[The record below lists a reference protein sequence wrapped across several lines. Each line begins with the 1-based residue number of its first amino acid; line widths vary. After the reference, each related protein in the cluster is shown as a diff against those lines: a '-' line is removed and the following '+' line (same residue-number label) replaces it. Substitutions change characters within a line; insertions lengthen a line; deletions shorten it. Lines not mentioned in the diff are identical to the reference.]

1 MTARDFEKMKM
12 IERQTAA
19 MAPIIELLKEGR
31 ALNNFGE
38 ETYKGVVNRI
48 QKIGQELLDLIQD
61 GLL

>member
-1 MTARDFEKMKM
+1 MTTSDFEKMKI

-31 ALNNFGE
+31 AFTNFGE
-38 ETYKGVVNRI
+38 EAFKGVLCRI
-48 QKIGQELLDLIQD
+48 QRIGQELLDLMQD